1 MPQKKEVAA
10 GGFDGIR
17 QQVEALGIK
26 YHDGSETC
34 GLTTDD
40 FHELDGHP
48 NQSGYGKIRRC
59 ALQALALGGPPD
71 ADAARAQSR

>member
-1 MPQKKEVAA
+1 MAA

-17 QQVEALGIK
+17 QQVEALGIE

-34 GLTTDD
+34 DLTIDD
-40 FHELDGHP
+40 FHKLDGHP

-59 ALQALALGGPPD
+59 ALQALELGSPADVDVAL
-71 ADAARAQSR
+71 AQSR